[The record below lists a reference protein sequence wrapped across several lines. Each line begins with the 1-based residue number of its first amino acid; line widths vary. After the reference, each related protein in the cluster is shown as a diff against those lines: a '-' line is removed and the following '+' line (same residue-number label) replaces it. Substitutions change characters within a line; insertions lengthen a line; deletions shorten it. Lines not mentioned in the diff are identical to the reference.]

1 MKYFLIKP
9 FRVGLVENS
18 LNVKESDQYVII
30 DLISGE
36 EILYCDDNC
45 FLITPRLLKSLK
57 ENNLT
62 GVNVLKPK
70 NMKFSVEHNMQYP
83 NKKLRDW
90 YRLIPFKYEHDKN
103 QEIFIDHNNN
113 LIINERIKKIILSH
127 RVIRASITEYKIDDV
142 EDYIEEEIEQEVFK
156 KEPKRNYKEI
166 LTFLIIMFTIMY
178 LFFK

>member
-1 MKYFLIKP
+1 MKYYLIKP
-9 FRVGLVENS
+9 FRIGMVENS

-45 FLITPRLLKSLK
+45 FLITPQLLKSLK

-62 GVNVLKPK
+62 GVNIVKPN

-90 YRLIPFKYEHDKN
+90 YRLIPFRYDNDKN
-103 QEIFIDHNNN
+103 QEIFLDQNNN
-113 LIINERIKKIILSH
+113 LIINERIKEILLSH
-127 RVIRASITEYKIDDV
+127 RVIRASINEYKIDDV
-142 EDYIEEEIEQEVFK
+142 EDYEEEIIEQEVFK
-156 KEPKRNYKEI
+156 KEPKKNYKDI
-166 LTFLIIMFTIMY
+166 LIFVIIMFCIMY
-178 LFFK
+178 IFFK

>member
-1 MKYFLIKP
+1 MKYYLIRP
-9 FRVGLVENS
+9 FKIGMVENS

-30 DLISGE
+30 DLISGD

-62 GVNVLKPK
+62 GVNVVKPK

-90 YRLIPFKYEHDKN
+90 YRLIPFRYDGSNN
-103 QEIFIDHNNN
+103 QEVFIDHNSN
-113 LIINERIKKIILSH
+113 LIVNERIKDIILSH
-127 RVIRASITEYKIDDV
+127 RVIRAKFIEYMINDVEEYK
-142 EDYIEEEIEQEVFK
+142 EETVEQEIFK
-156 KEPKRNYKEI
+156 KEPKKNYKDI
-166 LTFLIIMFTIMY
+166 IIFLIIMFSIMY

>member
-1 MKYFLIKP
+1 MKYYLIKP
-9 FRVGLVENS
+9 FRIGMVENS

-62 GVNVLKPK
+62 GVNIVKPN

-90 YRLIPFKYEHDKN
+90 YRLIPFRYDNDKN
-103 QEIFIDHNNN
+103 QEMFLDQNNN
-113 LIINERIKKIILSH
+113 LIINERIKKILLSH
-127 RVIRASITEYKIDDV
+127 RVIRASITEYKIDEV
-142 EDYIEEEIEQEVFK
+142 EDYEEEEIEQEVFRE
-156 KEPKRNYKEI
+156 EPKKSYKEI
-166 LTFLIIMFTIMY
+166 LTFIIIVITMIY
-178 LFFK
+178 IFFK